1 MTEPIPPVRPR
12 ELVLLA
18 RDFNRLV
25 DWYVQ
30 TLGFKVLN
38 RIDELPYANLE
49 TEGGVHLGIG
59 SAPPDVAPSDSTI
72 VPQLETTNV
81 NDLLAR
87 IRMSGGLVDGPHRDA
102 ALGFD
107 FGSFKDP
114 EGNIWWVVDEKAP

>member
-49 TEGGVHLGIG
+49 TEGGVRLGIG
-59 SAPPDVAPSDSTI
+59 SAPPDVTTSDATI
-72 VPQLETTNV
+72 VPQLETTDV
-81 NDLLAR
+81 SGLLLRVRTA
-87 IRMSGGLVDGPHRDA
+87 GGLVDGPHRDA
-102 ALGFD
+102 AMGFD

>member
-1 MTEPIPPVRPR
+1 MTDIPPPIRPR
-12 ELVLLA
+12 ELVILA
-18 RDFNRLV
+18 RDHAGMV
-25 DWYVQ
+25 DWYSR
-30 TLGFKVLN
+30 TLGLRVVAL
-38 RIDELPYANLE
+38 IEELPYANLE
-49 TEGGVHLGIG
+49 SLDGVRIGIG

>member
-1 MTEPIPPVRPR
+1 MSDPIPQVRPR

-49 TEGGVHLGIG
+49 TEGGVRLGIG
-59 SAPPDVAPSDSTI
+59 SAPPDVTTSDATI
-72 VPQLETTNV
+72 VPQLETTDV
-81 NDLLAR
+81 SGLLLRVRTA
-87 IRMSGGLVDGPHRDA
+87 GGLVDGPHRDA